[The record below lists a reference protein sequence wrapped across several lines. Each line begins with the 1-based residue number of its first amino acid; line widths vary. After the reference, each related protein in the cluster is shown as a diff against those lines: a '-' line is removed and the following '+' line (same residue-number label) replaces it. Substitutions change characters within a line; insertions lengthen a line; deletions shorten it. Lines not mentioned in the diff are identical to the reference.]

1 MSDTSLFTSQRL
13 GFRVFTKSNLKVFSA
28 CTLSNIPSENV
39 MKKLGMTKMGEFLHP
54 NLKEYPELE
63 KCAWYESTFIT

>member
-1 MSDTSLFTSQRL
+1 
-13 GFRVFTKSNLKVFSA
+13 
-28 CTLSNIPSENV
+28 

-63 KCAWYESTFIT
+63 KCAWYEITFIR